1 MRHLLDTFNHSEF
14 SKCNSL
20 CTCQQRF
27 CRHLAT
33 YYFCIKSL
41 YFEAR
46 WRQLSRALEG
56 IREEYF
62 LNRKSH
68 NLLWYTAANCQDLS
82 ELITNTF
89 LFLQLFESYL
99 VCFSIR
105 QLSKS
110 LSQFDALLYENEGR
124 TNASGPPCA
133 SIRIDDHE
141 IFHSRTSIFT
151 GY

>member
-1 MRHLLDTFNHSEF
+1 MRHLLDTSKHSEF

-27 CRHLAT
+27 CRALGHLLLLHQISIFWSTLKTAL
-33 YYFCIKSL
+33 KSSL
-41 YFEAR
+41 RNQRRIFS
-46 WRQLSRALEG
+46 QQKISQ
-56 IREEYF
+56 
-62 LNRKSH
+62 
-68 NLLWYTAANCQDLS
+68 LWYTAANCQDLS

-141 IFHSRTSIFT
+141 IFHSWTSIFT